1 MARATGTD
9 VRPAGERGIA
19 LLAAV
24 LILALLAAVTAATLW
39 LVRSELWVAGSA
51 RALVQA
57 RYSAEA
63 GAWHALAKI
72 APGTTFASLVAG
84 TGGLADATDPGPLPF
99 GGGGFV
105 AFPGAPFGYAV
116 TVHAIDA
123 ERVRLRA
130 TATSVRGARRTVDA
144 TIGRESAAYAP
155 AALVVTSGA
164 VAIAP
169 ALSGLAPESGGILV
183 DATMPMDGGQ
193 AIVAATTPDAA
204 SAVWSSLAASAAT
217 LAGRDRRA
225 LARGFDVAA
234 FASTS
239 TLVRERAEDLASAR
253 GTVASPAAVYLG
265 AGTAPLLQGAGVVL
279 VGGDLVVDGPVD
291 WRGVVYVAGELH
303 LRGPSCRIDGM
314 LWVRALRLTTGCALR
329 FDRSAL
335 SAADGVL
342 RLPRRPTLLALDDA

>member
-1 MARATGTD
+1 MASLDGMH
-9 VRPAGERGIA
+9 VRRCGERGIA

-51 RALVQA
+51 RSLVQA

-72 APGTTFASLVAG
+72 APGTSFASLVAG
-84 TGGLADATDPGPLPF
+84 TGGLADPADPGPLPS

-105 AFPGAPFGYAV
+105 AFPGSPFGYAV

-123 ERVRLRA
+123 ERVRLRS
-130 TATSVRGARRTVDA
+130 TGTSVRGARRMVDA
-144 TIGRESAAYAP
+144 TIGREGAAYAP
-155 AALVVTSGA
+155 AALVVTSGT

-169 ALSGLAPESGGILV
+169 ALSGLAPDAGGIVV
-183 DATMPMDGGQ
+183 DATLPLDGAQ
-193 AIVAATTPDAA
+193 AIVAASAPDSA
-204 SAVWSSLAASAAT
+204 SGAWSSLTASGAT
-217 LAGRDRRA
+217 LGGRDRRA

-234 FASTS
+234 FAATS
-239 TLVRERAEDLASAR
+239 GLVRERAEDLVSAR
-253 GTVASPAAVYLG
+253 GTLASPVAVYLA
-265 AGTAPLLQGAGVVL
+265 AGTAPALQGAGVLL
-279 VGGDLVVDGPVD
+279 VAGDLVVDGAVD

-303 LRGPSCRIDGM
+303 LRGPTCRIDGM
-314 LWVRALRLTTGCALR
+314 VWVRALRLTTGCALR

-335 SAADGVL
+335 SAADGAL